1 MFRKLPI
8 LPWAAHLK
16 KCINSQ
22 RMAATRTAEAQSKY
36 QHVPLI
42 VIIGA
47 TGCGKTKLSLELARR
62 FNGEVISADSMQIYR
77 GLDIATA
84 KATAEEQA
92 QVRHHLLSGG
102 LVDLS
107 NSSPYWTFNDWRW
120 RPSTTSSPDRRCP
133 SLWATPTTTSSRS
146 SGTRC
151 SAQQVD
157 SDLPPPPP
165 R

>member
-16 KCINSQ
+16 KCFNSQ
-22 RMAATRTAEAQSKY
+22 PMAATMPADAQSKY
-36 QHVPLI
+36 QHAPLI

-62 FNGEVISADSMQIYR
+62 FSCEVISADSMQIYC

-92 QVRHHLLSGG
+92 QV
-102 LVDLS
+102 
-107 NSSPYWTFNDWRW
+107 
-120 RPSTTSSPDRRCP
+120 
-133 SLWATPTTTSSRS
+133 
-146 SGTRC
+146 
-151 SAQQVD
+151 
-157 SDLPPPPP
+157 
-165 R
+165 